1 MKGISLLCSPRLC
14 LCVMPYLS
22 QLLPQLKF
30 NDGKDEEETST
41 VPRVGRVGKS
51 SPNLCLLEPVLPPKT
66 ETRSEGSRALYSTL
80 LYWAHNIWSPL
91 WSFSHFPPRVMSTSQ
106 KVTQHLQQGSHYFLL
121 KKPMLIGSWTYKK
134 TLVWIGLR
142 RSPKFRWQMS
152 SFGGQ
157 QIEALTEPKKK

>member
-80 LYWAHNIWSPL
+80 LGPQYLKPALKFLALSATCDVHVPKSYPAFAARVPLFFVKKAHAYWFMDI
-91 WSFSHFPPRVMSTSQ
+91 
-106 KVTQHLQQGSHYFLL
+106 
-121 KKPMLIGSWTYKK
+121 
-134 TLVWIGLR
+134 
-142 RSPKFRWQMS
+142 
-152 SFGGQ
+152 
-157 QIEALTEPKKK
+157 